1 MRSHAVLLALAMV
14 TGGAQAADGG
24 VPAEPL
30 RPWIDPVVSAGFERI
45 AGRCRFIY
53 TQPLRPLQRVML
65 REGDDAPATYALA
78 GMAHELVMTSHPVRP
93 FLGRVMLRYALVPKE
108 PPVDAQAQAQAQA
121 GEAEHGTRIVETL
134 EFAWQ
139 DRRWVFREVSV
150 ALFTG
155 QHDRLDLPLVDRT
168 PPEGRA
174 EHAAALKA
182 CLGGSEV

>member
-53 TQPLRPLQRVML
+53 TQPLRPLRRVML
-65 REGDDAPATYALA
+65 LEGDDAPATYVLA
-78 GMAHELVMTSHPVRP
+78 GMSHELVMTSHPVRP
-93 FLGRVMLRYALVPKE
+93 FLGRVMLRYALVLKE
-108 PPVDAQAQAQAQA
+108 PPVDAQAQAE
-121 GEAEHGTRIVETL
+121 EAKFGTRIVETL

-139 DRRWVFREVSV
+139 ERRWVFRGVSEE
-150 ALFTG
+150 LFTG

-168 PPEGRA
+168 PAEGRA
-174 EHAAALKA
+174 EHAAALRA
-182 CLGGSEV
+182 CLGGL

>member
-1 MRSHAVLLALAMV
+1 MV

-24 VPAEPL
+24 APAEPL

-53 TQPLRPLQRVML
+53 TQPLRPLRRVML
-65 REGDDAPATYALA
+65 REGDDKPANYALA

-93 FLGRVMLRYALVPKE
+93 FLGRVMLRYALVPQE
-108 PPVDAQAQAQAQA
+108 PRAGAQAQA

-139 DRRWVFREVSV
+139 DRRWVFRGVSE
-150 ALFTG
+150 ALFTS
-155 QHDRLDLPLVDRT
+155 QDDRLDLPLVDRT
-168 PPEGRA
+168 HPEGRA
-174 EHAAALKA
+174 EHAAALRA
-182 CLGGSEV
+182 CLGGL